1 MESRAGKSEKV
12 KCFNRQRGWKNAPF
26 TRRAVSKSEG
36 DRIDSGPDPPHSIGM
51 IEPEKCY
58 TEGECDKL
66 FAVLF
71 PNGFAGEDVLAEIAP
86 EGWPQSTLSF
96 IFHPTV
102 DQVYFEALQMHSN
115 LQSWIRK
122 DSERSKEPEPTLE
135 KVAAEYQDHPVEVE
149 REVGELVASC
159 LWDVFS
165 DEHDVV
171 ALDGRIV
178 HLGSF
183 RGAAGCIAD
192 QLNRQSKSG
201 QCCYDYLDFY
211 MGTFA
216 VSQRADLTP
225 VYEMI
230 FRRLKERLFTWRYR
244 FPELGLV
251 DFGSDKPDGARTLR
265 IEKMKAEL
273 KKIHRE
279 VIEDAKQQPVPAI
292 VLAYRSVYGTFPYGW
307 PPWKFDQQDE

>member
-1 MESRAGKSEKV
+1 VTNSSQS
-12 KCFNRQRGWKNAPF
+12 F
-26 TRRAVSKSEG
+26 
-36 DRIDSGPDPPHSIGM
+36 
-51 IEPEKCY
+51 
-58 TEGECDKL
+58 
-66 FAVLF
+66 F

-86 EGWPQSTLSF
+86 EGWPQFALRF

-102 DQVYFEALQMHSN
+102 DQVYFEAVQMHKNS
-115 LQSWIRK
+115 QSWIRK
-122 DSERSKEPEPTLE
+122 DTERSTEPEPTWE
-135 KVAAEYQDHPVEVE
+135 KVAAEYRDHPVDLE
-149 REVGELVASC
+149 REVRELVGRC

-171 ALDGRIV
+171 TLGGRIV

-183 RGAAGCIAD
+183 RGAAGFIAD
-192 QLNRQSKSG
+192 QLNRQRKSG

-216 VSQRADLTP
+216 VSQRADLTS

-230 FRRLKERLFTWRYR
+230 FRRFKERLFTWRYR
-244 FPELGLV
+244 FPEGGLV
-251 DFGSDKPDGARTLR
+251 DFASDKPDGARTLR

-279 VIEDAKQQPVPAI
+279 AIEDAKQQPVPAI
-292 VLAYRSVYGTFPYGW
+292 VLAYRNMYGSFPHGW
-307 PPWKFDQQDE
+307 PPWEFDRQGDWQ